1 MGKPVSI
8 NSPNI
13 YAAAAVEDTSG
24 IDPLLKKPYLEL
36 LELAHTIVD
45 ALEEKK
51 GEDILLLDLA
61 EVATF
66 TSMFVICSAASERTL
81 RALSNEVLR
90 VIKENYGLRPLQ
102 VEGDSASGWILL
114 DYGGVI
120 LHLFSP
126 AVREYYALEQLWSD
140 GRVVLRMT

>member
-1 MGKPVSI
+1 MLDES
-8 NSPNI
+8 
-13 YAAAAVEDTSG
+13 
-24 IDPLLKKPYLEL
+24 

-45 ALEEKK
+45 VLEAKK

-61 EVATF
+61 GVASF
-66 TSMFVICSAASERTL
+66 TNLFVICSGGSVRTL
-81 RALSNEVLR
+81 KALSNEVR
-90 VIKENYGLRPLQ
+90 RAVIEKHERRPLQ
-102 VEGDSASGWILL
+102 VEGDPSSGWILL

-126 AVREYYALEQLWSD
+126 ALRDYYALEQLWAQ

>member
-1 MGKPVSI
+1 MIP
-8 NSPNI
+8 
-13 YAAAAVEDTSG
+13 D
-24 IDPLLKKPYLEL
+24 EL

-61 EVATF
+61 EVASF
-66 TSMFVICSAASERTL
+66 TSMFVICSGGSERTL
-81 RALSNEVLR
+81 KALSSEVRRVVSEKYALR
-90 VIKENYGLRPLQ
+90 ASQ
-102 VEGDSASGWILL
+102 VEGDSASGWMLL

-126 AVREYYALEQLWSD
+126 ELRDYYALEQLWAD
-140 GRVVLRMT
+140 GRVVLHMA